1 MNPKVGML
9 QFLPN
14 TMPMKG
20 LIHTANKDLAK
31 IGMHFGV
38 QSRDDHLKAL
48 QDTSGKKTK
57 SFQSLLLKLK
67 NDELKK
73 MYHKMSSSFQG
84 FHFLQRNFTIS
95 HAHNCL
101 IGYAILILSDLLN

>member
-20 LIHTANKDLAK
+20 LILNANKDLAK

-57 SFQSLLLKLK
+57 SFQSSLLKLK

-101 IGYAILILSDLLN
+101 IGYAILILSELLN